1 MTIFAGKR
9 VWLSMKKILFLAILG
24 LAAAF
29 GLWSARE
36 VRQVASSEVLGIT
49 STPSNFT
56 PTPLPTE
63 FLTPIPSET
72 PKPTQ
77 PRPTATHATTS
88 TPVPRPEKKNNPET
102 PSVLPLL
109 GSGSD
114 AGWEQNSDSPI
125 TRISIPSLELDAPV
139 KRVPLAESAW
149 NIKGLGAQVG
159 WLEGTSNPA
168 AGGNTVLA
176 GHLDLIDAP
185 GPFRILGWIRPGA
198 EIVIYTSSAVY
209 QYRVTGREIV
219 AANDMTVVQQTSLP
233 RLTLLTCDWD
243 SYDAATHLYR
253 RRLVIYARLETFNAR

>member
-1 MTIFAGKR
+1 
-9 VWLSMKKILFLAILG
+9 MKKILFLVILG

-72 PKPTQ
+72 PKPTL
-77 PRPTATHATTS
+77 PRPTATQVPTS
-88 TPVPRPEKKNNPET
+88 TRVPPEKKDNSET
-102 PSVLPLL
+102 PSVLPVL
-109 GSGSD
+109 GSGSK
-114 AGWEQNSDSPI
+114 AGWEQKDDSPI
-125 TRISIPSLELDAPV
+125 TRITIPSLELDAPV
-139 KRVPLAESAW
+139 KRVPLADSAW
-149 NIKGLGAQVG
+149 NIKDLGAQVG
-159 WLEGTSNPA
+159 WLDGTSNPA
-168 AGGNTVLA
+168 MGGNTVLA

-198 EIVIYTSSAVY
+198 EIIVYTSNAVY
-209 QYRVTGREIV
+209 QYRVTGKEIV

-243 SYDAATHLYR
+243 SYDAVTHLYR
-253 RRLVIYARLETFNAR
+253 RRLVIYARLEISNSQ